1 MLKANFKK
9 YTLQFSEERGTSRGW
24 LQTKDSWF
32 ISVWEDNNPSIIGI
46 GECSYLPGLN
56 PESIETYEDKIKEVC
71 ERINEKDFWL
81 TEGLVNFPSIQF
93 GLEIALLDL
102 KNKGSKILFNTEF
115 SEAERPI
122 PINGL
127 IWMGTHENMMNQ
139 VDIKIAQGFKC
150 IKLKIGA
157 IDFEKELNILKS
169 IREKSKK
176 IEIRVDANGAF
187 APAEA
192 LEKLNKLAEFNIHSI
207 EQPIKQG
214 FPATM
219 NQLCKESP
227 IPIALD
233 EELIGKFS
241 LVQKKETLDAIKPPY
256 IILKPSLI
264 GGIKGSKEWIN
275 LAEER
280 NIKWWITSALES
292 NIGLNAIAQF
302 VSTTNNTMF
311 QGLGT
316 GKLYTNNIPSP
327 LEVIGD
333 EIKYNKSK
341 KWDLSGL

>member
-1 MLKANFKK
+1 MLKASFKK
-9 YTLQFSEERGTSRGW
+9 YTLNFSEERGTSRGW

-32 ISVWEDNNPSIIGI
+32 IKVWDENDTTIKGI

-56 PESIETYEDKIKEVC
+56 PEVLETYEDKVKEVC
-71 ERINEKDFWL
+71 ERINESNYWL
-81 TEGLVNFPSIQF
+81 EEGLIEFPSIHF
-93 GLEIALLDL
+93 GLETALLDL
-102 KNKGSKILFNTEF
+102 ENKGSKILFETEF
-115 SEAERPI
+115 SNNEKPT

-127 IWMGTHENMMNQ
+127 IWMGTHENMMSQ
-139 VDIKIAQGFKC
+139 VDEKIKQGFRC

-169 IREKSKK
+169 IRKKSKT

-187 APAEA
+187 APTEA
-192 LEKLNKLAEFNIHSI
+192 LEKLNRLAEYDLHSI

-214 FPATM
+214 LQATM
-219 NQLCKESP
+219 NQLCRESP
-227 IPIALD
+227 FPIALD
-233 EELIGKFS
+233 EELIGKYT
-241 LVQKKETLDAIKPPY
+241 LQQKADTLDAINPPY

-264 GGIKGSKEWIN
+264 GGIKGSKEWIK

-280 NIKWWITSALES
+280 GIKWWITSALES

-302 VSTTNNTMF
+302 VATTNNAMF

-327 LEVIGD
+327 LTVIGD
-333 EIKYNKSK
+333 EIKYIQSE
-341 KWDLSGL
+341 KWDLSEL